1 MVKLSKIVGLDVLR
15 FTCIL
20 LWPAQKNYKGEG
32 VDTYKE
38 HIDTKGKTAEDCVL
52 IAESEAEPFC
62 LSLYVWLRG
71 FCQVQRETEST
82 TERKALN
89 PPQYF
94 FSVAKKNQKKAT
106 AIT

>member
-32 VDTYKE
+32 VDAYKE

-52 IAESEAEPFC
+52 I
-62 LSLYVWLRG
+62 
-71 FCQVQRETEST
+71 
-82 TERKALN
+82 
-89 PPQYF
+89 
-94 FSVAKKNQKKAT
+94 
-106 AIT
+106 